1 MLRLP
6 AFLLVLIVIANP
18 VLLRPQQ
25 TPKQR
30 PGPFLIFG
38 PVHTIRDER
47 ATFKNDHGNFV
58 EGPRLLVQTLEYNE
72 DGTRQDR
79 TSYTDENHPYRTLDT
94 YDPDG
99 RILETKNFRNSVLES
114 RVVSNYDEQKELI
127 EQLTYRPDDSIQDR
141 VVFKRQGNQR
151 EVESWSYDIHGNVVA
166 QIKTINDLS
175 ARRSQSISIS
185 PGRVSQIEYSTIDNP
200 DGSREFRTEQ
210 SNGSFKRQV
219 ITGVQGSED
228 RVSYNKDGTIRNK
241 ERILREF
248 DSHQNMV
255 KETHLTAKGD
265 SSDFTTDYVYYR
277 TITYFG
283 KD

>member
-1 MLRLP
+1 MLRLSV
-6 AFLLVLIVIANP
+6 FLLVLIVTATP
-18 VLLRPQQ
+18 APLRAQQ

-47 ATFKNDHGNFV
+47 AAFKNEQGNFV
-58 EGPRLLVQTLEYNE
+58 EGPRVLVQTLEYNE

-79 TSYTDENHPYRTLDT
+79 TSYADVNHLYRTLDT

-99 RILETKNFRNSVLES
+99 RILETRNFRSGVLES
-114 RVVSNYDEQKELI
+114 RVVSNYDDQKQLI
-127 EQLTYRPDDSIQDR
+127 EELTYRPDGSIQDR
-141 VVFKRQGNQR
+141 VVFRRQGNQR
-151 EVESWSYDIHGNVVA
+151 EVESLSYDIHGNIVA
-166 QIKTINDLS
+166 QIKTLNDLS
-175 ARRSQSISIS
+175 ARRSQSILIS
-185 PGRVSQIEYSTIDNP
+185 PGRVSQTEYSTIDNP

-219 ITGVQGSED
+219 ITDVQGSED
-228 RVSYNKDGTIRNK
+228 RVSYNKDGTIKSK
-241 ERILREF
+241 ERFLREF
-248 DSHQNMV
+248 DSRQNMI

-265 SSDFTTDYVYYR
+265 SSDFTPDYVYYR
-277 TITYFG
+277 TITYFE

>member
-1 MLRLP
+1 MFRVP
-6 AFLLVLIVIANP
+6 AFLLSLVVGATLAP
-18 VLLRPQQ
+18 LSAQE

-47 ATFKNDHGNFV
+47 ATFKNEHGNLV
-58 EGPRLLVQTLEYNE
+58 LEPRTLVQTLEYNE

-79 TSYTDENHPYRTLDT
+79 TSYAEGNHVYRTLDT

-99 RILETKNFRNSVLES
+99 RILETKNFRSGVLET
-114 RVVSNYDEQKELI
+114 RVVSNYDDHKLLI
-127 EQLTYRPDDSIQDR
+127 EQLTYRPDGSIQDR
-141 VVFKRQGNQR
+141 LVFRRQGNQR

-166 QIKTINDLS
+166 QIKTLNDLP
-175 ARRSQSISIS
+175 ARRSQSISIG
-185 PGRVSQIEYSTIDNP
+185 PGGVSQTEFSTIDNP

-210 SNGSFKRQV
+210 SDGSFKRQV
-219 ITGVQGSED
+219 ITDGNGTED
-228 RVSYNKDGTIRNK
+228 LVLYNKDGTIKSK
-241 ERILREF
+241 ERTLREF
-248 DSHQNMV
+248 DSHQNMI

-265 SSDFTTDYVYYR
+265 SADFTPGYVDYR
-277 TITYFG
+277 TITYFE